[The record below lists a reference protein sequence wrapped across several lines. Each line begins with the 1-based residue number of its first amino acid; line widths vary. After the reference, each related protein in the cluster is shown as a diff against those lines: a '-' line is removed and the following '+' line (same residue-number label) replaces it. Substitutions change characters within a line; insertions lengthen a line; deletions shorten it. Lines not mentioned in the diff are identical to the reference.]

1 MADPSYIVDGVL
13 TDPEAWVALA
23 STDITG
29 DTALVT
35 YTSADDGSSLDWSQ
49 FMDLVLITY
58 VRNTG
63 TPAWYTTTTK
73 MNFNNDTTSGNYQIQ
88 YFSGN
93 GTAAAASHAGSA
105 NHALGGEDMPGANV
119 AANVFGCSVAQIFDI
134 NSGKYKSGITRSGAE
149 NADNPY
155 VTCSS
160 WTWLSQAPITE
171 IDLITGSVNFV
182 DGCRFDLF
190 GILPRMVA

>member
-13 TDPEAWVALA
+13 TDGEAWVALA

-93 GTAAAASHAGSA
+93 DSAAGASTGST

-134 NSGKYKSGITRSGAE
+134 NSGKYKSGITQSATE